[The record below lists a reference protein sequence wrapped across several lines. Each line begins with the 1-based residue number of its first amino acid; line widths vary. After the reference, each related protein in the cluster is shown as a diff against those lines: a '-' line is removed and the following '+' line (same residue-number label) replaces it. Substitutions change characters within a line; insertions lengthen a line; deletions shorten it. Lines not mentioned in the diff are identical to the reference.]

1 MENKLEEDDDHEPG
15 PGPVPPLRLDR
26 FGFLKSE
33 VSPQGLTKSRSAF
46 EYER

>member
-1 MENKLEEDDDHEPG
+1 MENKLEEDDDHE

-26 FGFLKSE
+26 FGFLKPE